1 MRISHFTITLII
13 SAILTGL
20 AQQPLQLG
28 WIAWFSLVPF
38 IFILNRIDS
47 KKAYFKAGFIWGFVY
62 YLTVVFWLAMNIGT
76 TPLIGMISML
86 AAVLYCSLNIAVIS
100 LIMGFIKSYY
110 AKRWFWLM
118 PLVWTSVEY
127 IRNMDVL
134 TGGPWTSL
142 ANTQLDFHTLVQNA
156 EISGIYG
163 ITFWIILLN
172 VCIYNWIDRPDRKS
186 TRLNSSH

>member
-1 MRISHFTITLII
+1 MRIPHFTITLII

-28 WIAWFSLVPF
+28 WLAWFSLVPF

-62 YLTVVFWLAMNIGT
+62 YLTVIFWLAMNIGT

-100 LIMGFIKSYY
+100 LIMGFLKSYY
-110 AKRWFWLM
+110 SR
-118 PLVWTSVEY
+118 
-127 IRNMDVL
+127 
-134 TGGPWTSL
+134 
-142 ANTQLDFHTLVQNA
+142 
-156 EISGIYG
+156 
-163 ITFWIILLN
+163 
-172 VCIYNWIDRPDRKS
+172 
-186 TRLNSSH
+186 NSSYCPPISYDPGTWHQLYHSNRLLSAWIQAM